1 MNTFSRKV
9 VLASFKIVVAL
20 FIICM
25 VITMFTVYKCNQHK
39 KLIDELNNKIA
50 ELETK
55 IDAQNTK
62 NDELVDEMNK
72 MKEYIDKIEKEI
84 QEKDNTENETEST
97 CSETEEPVLVSLGE
111 FKLTAY
117 CSCQKCCGK
126 WALNRPKDENGNE
139 IVKGSSGEVL
149 IPKVS
154 IAVDTSVI
162 PHGSEI
168 VINGNTYIAHDTGGS
183 IKGNRIDVY
192 HDNHQEAREF
202 AVQYAEVF
210 LVSN

>member
-1 MNTFSRKV
+1 MSTLSRKV
-9 VLASFKIVVAL
+9 ILICFKIVAVL
-20 FIICM
+20 CFICM
-25 VITMFTVYKCNQHK
+25 ILSSFAAYQCFEYK
-39 KLIDELNNKIA
+39 KLVDELNNQVA
-50 ELETK
+50 EL
-55 IDAQNTK
+55 NTQ
-62 NDELVDEMNK
+62 NDELVNEMNK
-72 MKEYIDKIEKEI
+72 MTEYIDELKKEI
-84 QEKDNTENETEST
+84 QEKENVENEIEVMSL
-97 CSETEEPVLVSLGE
+97 EVEEEPMLVSLGE

-139 IVKGSSGEVL
+139 IVIGSSGEVL

-154 IAVDTSVI
+154 IAVDTNVI
-162 PHGSEI
+162 PHGSEV
-168 VINGNTYIAHDTGGS
+168 VINGNTYIAHDTGGA

-192 HDNHQEAREF
+192 HNNHQEAKEF

>member
-1 MNTFSRKV
+1 MSTFSKKM
-9 VLASFKIVVAL
+9 VLVSFEFVSIMCAVCMCATL
-20 FIICM
+20 FAG
-25 VITMFTVYKCNQHK
+25 YKCFEYK
-39 KLIDELNNKIA
+39 KSVNKLEEQVAELETKMSAQNDEINELNNKI
-50 ELETK
+50 
-55 IDAQNTK
+55 
-62 NDELVDEMNK
+62 
-72 MKEYIDKIEKEI
+72 EYINEDFEAFKESCMEDEVEATSVEI
-84 QEKDNTENETEST
+84 V
-97 CSETEEPVLVSLGE
+97 EPVLTSLGE

-139 IVKGSSGEVL
+139 IVIGSSGEVL

-162 PHGSEI
+162 PHGSEV
-168 VINGNTYIAHDTGGS
+168 VINGNTYIAHDTGGA

>member
-1 MNTFSRKV
+1 MSAISRKV
-9 VLASFKIVVAL
+9 ILTFFKIMAAL
-20 FIICM
+20 CVICI
-25 VITMFTVYKCNQHK
+25 VITIYTSYQYIQYK
-39 KLIDELNNKIA
+39 KLVDELNNKVV

-55 IDAQNTK
+55 IDTQN
-62 NDELVDEMNK
+62 NEFVSEINK
-72 MKEYIDKIEKEI
+72 MTEYIDEIKKEI
-84 QEKDNTENETEST
+84 QEKENAENEIEPT
-97 CSETEEPVLVSLGE
+97 CLETEEEPTLVSLGD

-126 WALNRPKDENGNE
+126 WALNRPVDENGNE
-139 IVKGSSGEVL
+139 IVIGSSGEVL

-162 PHGSEI
+162 PHGSKV
-168 VINGNTYIAHDTGGS
+168 VINGNTYIAHDTGGA

>member
-1 MNTFSRKV
+1 MSTFSKKM
-9 VLASFKIVVAL
+9 VLVSFKLVSIMCAVCMCATL
-20 FIICM
+20 F
-25 VITMFTVYKCNQHK
+25 VGYKCFEYK
-39 KLIDELNNKIA
+39 KSVNKLEEQVEELETKMYAQNDKINELNNKI
-50 ELETK
+50 K
-55 IDAQNTK
+55 HI
-62 NDELVDEMNK
+62 NDTIESL
-72 MKEYIDKIEKEI
+72 KE
-84 QEKDNTENETEST
+84 NNVENETELT
-97 CSETEEPVLVSLGE
+97 CLEVKEEPMLVSLGE

-139 IVKGSSGEVL
+139 IVIGSSGEVL

-162 PHGSEI
+162 PHGSEV
-168 VINGNTYIAHDTGGS
+168 VINGNTYIAHDTGGA

>member
-1 MNTFSRKV
+1 MSAISRKV
-9 VLASFKIVVAL
+9 ILTFFKIMAAL
-20 FIICM
+20 CVICI
-25 VITMFTVYKCNQHK
+25 VITIYTSYQYTQYK
-39 KLIDELNNKIA
+39 KLVDELNNKVV

-55 IDAQNTK
+55 IDTQN
-62 NDELVDEMNK
+62 NEFVSEINK
-72 MKEYIDKIEKEI
+72 MTEYIDEIKKEI
-84 QEKDNTENETEST
+84 QEKENVENEIEPT
-97 CSETEEPVLVSLGE
+97 CLETEEESTLVSLGE

-126 WALNRPKDENGNE
+126 WALNRPVDENGNE
-139 IVKGSSGEVL
+139 IVIGSSGEVL

-162 PHGSEI
+162 PHGSEV
-168 VINGNTYIAHDTGGS
+168 VINGNTYIAHDTGGA

>member
-1 MNTFSRKV
+1 MSTFSRKIILTFFEILV
-9 VLASFKIVVAL
+9 VLCA
-20 FIICM
+20 ICM
-25 VITMFTVYKCNQHK
+25 IVTISTAYQCIQYKR
-39 KLIDELNNKIA
+39 LVDELNNKVV

-55 IDAQNTK
+55 IDAQD
-62 NDELVDEMNK
+62 DEFVNEMNK
-72 MKEYIDKIEKEI
+72 MMEYIDEIKREI
-84 QEKDNTENETEST
+84 QKKENVENEIELT
-97 CSETEEPVLVSLGE
+97 CLEVEEEPTLVSLGE

-139 IVKGSSGEVL
+139 IVIGSSGEVL

-168 VINGNTYIAHDTGGS
+168 VINGNTYIAHDTGGA

>member
-1 MNTFSRKV
+1 MGTISRKIILTFCEILV
-9 VLASFKIVVAL
+9 VLCA
-20 FIICM
+20 ICM
-25 VITMFTVYKCNQHK
+25 VVTVSTAYQCNQHK
-39 KLIDELNNKIA
+39 KLIDELNNKIV

-55 IDAQNTK
+55 IDTQD
-62 NDELVDEMNK
+62 DELVNEMNK
-72 MKEYIDKIEKEI
+72 MMEYIDEIKREI
-84 QEKDNTENETEST
+84 QKKENVENEIELT
-97 CSETEEPVLVSLGE
+97 CLEVEEEPTLVSLGE

-139 IVKGSSGEVL
+139 IVIGSSGEVL

-168 VINGNTYIAHDTGGS
+168 VINGNTYIAHDTGGA